1 MGDTS
6 NTLPNEVVWQRDEIQ
21 SPCVQICVIH
31 HIEGLCIGC
40 LRTSDE
46 VARWSS
52 MSRAERTTIMDELPA
67 RAPRIKGKRRG
78 GRGRRNST
86 GFAKHLDANK

>member
-1 MGDTS
+1 MDNS
-6 NTLPNEVVWQRDEIQ
+6 PNTPRNEVVWQRDEIQ
-21 SPCVQICVIH
+21 SPCVQVCVIH

-40 LRTSDE
+40 LRSGDE
-46 VARWSS
+46 IAHWSS
-52 MSRAERTTIMDELPA
+52 MSRAERTAIMAELPA

-78 GRGRRNST
+78 GRARRNSA